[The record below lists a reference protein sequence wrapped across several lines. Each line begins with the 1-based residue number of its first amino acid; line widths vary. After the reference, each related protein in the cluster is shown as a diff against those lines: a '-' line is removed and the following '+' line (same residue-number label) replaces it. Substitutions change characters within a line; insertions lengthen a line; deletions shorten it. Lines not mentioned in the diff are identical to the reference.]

1 MFWFKKKTL
10 QERIDAQKA
19 KDLRNALR
27 TWEHGVEPFL
37 IKQGFSVK
45 MISDYKKLY
54 FSDSRV
60 NFELVNAYL
69 WGSAR
74 LLPRI
79 DSKSGKVF
87 WSNTV
92 PTLPSELSQRRR
104 DGAPT
109 KPTKQ

>member
-1 MFWFKKKTL
+1 MFWFKKNTL
-10 QERIDAQKA
+10 QERVDAQKA

-60 NFELVNAYL
+60 EFELVNAYR

-79 DSKSGKVF
+79 DSKSGKAK
-87 WSNTV
+87 WSLRPV
-92 PTLPSELSQRRR
+92 PDPKRSIDR
-104 DGAPT
+104 GAPT

>member
-10 QERIDAQKA
+10 QERVDAQKA

-37 IKQGFSVK
+37 IKQGISVK
-45 MISDYKKLY
+45 MISDYKELY

-60 NFELVNAYL
+60 E
-69 WGSAR
+69 SR

-79 DSKSGKVF
+79 DSKSGKAK
-87 WSNTV
+87 WSLR
-92 PTLPSELSQRRR
+92 P
-104 DGAPT
+104 APT